1 MTKDQ
6 RESIIQ
12 TSG

>member
-6 RESIIQ
+6 RESILQ